1 MEPAEAP
8 VWVKNTAELQRE
20 ANTPQTGAGRIQR
33 IVAELYSALGWFD
46 EK

>member
-20 ANTPQTGAGRIQR
+20 ANRTQTAAGRIQR